1 MGKIKKERA
10 LSEYFI
16 SALELIRSKIFF
28 PSSRIVRFP
37 IYIRGRKY
45 IDFGKNLT
53 TGRGCRLEAFRLED
67 APKPPVLQFGSNVQ
81 INDNVHICAM
91 DSIKIGNDVLIASH
105 VYISDNSHGS
115 YKEDWSSSPDIPPIQ
130 REYRVS
136 GVEIGDRVWIGEGCM
151 IMPGVKIGAGSIIGA
166 HSLVNKDL
174 PPASIAVGN
183 PAKLIKTYNFRTG
196 IWERIKN

>member
-1 MGKIKKERA
+1 MGKIKKERT
-10 LSEYFI
+10 LSEYLL
-16 SALELIRSKIFF
+16 SAVELIKSKIFF

-37 IYIRGRKY
+37 IYIRGKKY
-45 IDFGKNLT
+45 IDFGKNFT
-53 TGRGCRLEAFRLED
+53 TGRGCRIEVFALEGART
-67 APKPPVLQFGSNVQ
+67 PPVLQFGANVQ

-91 DSIKIGNDVLIASH
+91 DSITIGDDVLIASH

-166 HSLVNKDL
+166 HSLVNKDV
-174 PPASIAVGN
+174 PPATIAVGN